1 MSRRVSGVAA
11 MIASALLF
19 ACSSGESA
27 NSPPPSQGGPSTP
40 TGLSASAPSGTSVSL
55 TWNGSSEFT
64 GYKVF
69 RNDNEIATATSPSF
83 TDTGLTPSTVYRY
96 FVRGQSSGGLSAPS
110 ATVAVTTPN
119 MLTMSLVQLVDP
131 ASRSFVM
138 VRDVEFDSAGNI
150 FVTGGAFSSSFPTT
164 AGAYDRTFGGGGSSL
179 GSAGPADVFVMK
191 FNRSGQL
198 IWSTLIG
205 GPNHDRAYGLEIT
218 PDGGV
223 VVAGRAGEGFP
234 TTVGV
239 IQPAFAGHS
248 GSLGAYGK
256 QDGFIA
262 KLSAD
267 GSALLWSTYFGDA
280 NSGFLRDVAVDSN
293 NKVYAVG
300 SFIAGLAHITP
311 NAVQATPNGAHD
323 LVYARLNSN
332 ATAVEYGTYI
342 GGVEPNGETPGTPS
356 IAVTSSG
363 DAYVVIE
370 EGGTGAPTTANA
382 YRRNNSGG
390 EDFLVAHFTPTD
402 QLSFATYLG
411 GSADEELETHNIAVD
426 ASGRV
431 AIASISHSS
440 NYPVTSGA
448 YQAQFGGGS
457 NDGVVSI
464 LSADGSSLIASTFFG
479 GSGFEDLQGVEF
491 APDGLLY
498 ISGGTQSSG
507 LRTTSNAFRPNFS
520 GVSDAFLAA
529 LTSDLRGAPY
539 LSYLGG
545 TDTDTTRALDIAQ
558 DGFVVLG
565 GVTGSPNFPVSAG
578 GSTAPTGGATTGW
591 WALLTP

>member
-11 MIASALLF
+11 MIASVLLF

-27 NSPPPSQGGPSTP
+27 NSPPPAQGGPSTP
-40 TGLSASAPSGTSVSL
+40 TGLSASAPSSTSVSL

-69 RNDNEIATATSPSF
+69 RNDIEIATATSPNF

-150 FVTGGAFSSSFPTT
+150 F
-164 AGAYDRTFGGGGSSL
+164 
-179 GSAGPADVFVMK
+179 
-191 FNRSGQL
+191 
-198 IWSTLIG
+198 
-205 GPNHDRAYGLEIT
+205 
-218 PDGGV
+218 
-223 VVAGRAGEGFP
+223 
-234 TTVGV
+234 
-239 IQPAFAGHS
+239 
-248 GSLGAYGK
+248 
-256 QDGFIA
+256 
-262 KLSAD
+262 
-267 GSALLWSTYFGDA
+267 
-280 NSGFLRDVAVDSN
+280 
-293 NKVYAVG
+293 
-300 SFIAGLAHITP
+300 
-311 NAVQATPNGAHD
+311 
-323 LVYARLNSN
+323 
-332 ATAVEYGTYI
+332 
-342 GGVEPNGETPGTPS
+342 
-356 IAVTSSG
+356 
-363 DAYVVIE
+363 
-370 EGGTGAPTTANA
+370 
-382 YRRNNSGG
+382 
-390 EDFLVAHFTPTD
+390 
-402 QLSFATYLG
+402 
-411 GSADEELETHNIAVD
+411 
-426 ASGRV
+426 
-431 AIASISHSS
+431 
-440 NYPVTSGA
+440 VTSGA

-529 LTSDLRGAPY
+529 LTPDLKGAPY

-558 DGFVVLG
+558 DGFVALG
-565 GVTGSPNFPVSAG
+565 GITGSPNFPVSAG
-578 GSTAPTGGATTGW
+578 GSTAPAGGATTGW

>member
-1 MSRRVSGVAA
+1 MSSRLFAA
-11 MIASALLF
+11 AVMASAFLIG
-19 ACSSGESA
+19 CSSSDSA
-27 NSPPPSQGGPSTP
+27 GSPPSQGGPSTP
-40 TGLSASAPSGTSVSL
+40 TGLSASAPSSTSVSL
-55 TWNGSSEFT
+55 AWNGSSEFT

-69 RNDNEIATATSPSF
+69 RNDVEVATATVPNF

-96 FVRGQSSGGLSAPS
+96 FVRGQSSDGLSAPS
-110 ATVAVTTPN
+110 ATVTVTTPN
-119 MLTMSLVQLVDP
+119 MLTMSLAQLVDP
-131 ASRSFVM
+131 ASRSFMM
-138 VRDVEFDSAGNI
+138 VRDVEFDSAGSV

-191 FNRSGQL
+191 FDRTGQL

-205 GPNHDRAYGLEIT
+205 GPNHDRAYGLEIA

-234 TTVGV
+234 TTTGV

-248 GSLGAYGK
+248 GSLGTYGK

-267 GSALLWSTYFGDA
+267 GSTLLWSTYFGDA
-280 NSGFLRDVAVDSN
+280 NSGILRDIGVDSN
-293 NKVYAVG
+293 SKVYVVG
-300 SFIAGLAHITP
+300 AFSAGLAHITP

-356 IAVTSSG
+356 ITVTSGG

-390 EDFLVAHFTPTD
+390 EDFLVARFAPTD

-431 AIASISHSS
+431 VIASISQSS
-440 NYPVTSGA
+440 NYPVTNGV

-464 LSADGSSLIASTFFG
+464 LSADGSLLVASTFFG

-520 GVSDAFLAA
+520 GVSDGFLAA
-529 LTSDLRGAPY
+529 LTPDLKGAPY
-539 LSYLGG
+539 VSYLGG
-545 TDTDTTRALDIAQ
+545 TDTDTTRALDIAS
-558 DGFVVLG
+558 DGLVALG
-565 GVTGSPNFPVSAG
+565 GITGSPNFPVSAG
-578 GSTAPTGGATTGW
+578 GSTAPNGGATTGW

>member
-1 MSRRVSGVAA
+1 MLRRFFALAV
-11 MIASALLF
+11 MASVFLI
-19 ACSSGESA
+19 ACSSSDSGG
-27 NSPPPSQGGPSTP
+27 PPPSQGGSSSP
-40 TGLSASAPSGTSVSL
+40 TGLSASAPSSTSVSL
-55 TWNGSSEFT
+55 TWSGSSAFT

-69 RNDNEIATATSPSF
+69 RDDVEIATAASPNF

-96 FVRGQSSGGLSAPS
+96 FVRGQSSDGLSAPS
-110 ATVAVTTPN
+110 ATVTVTTPN
-119 MLTMSLVQLVDP
+119 MLTMSLAQLIDP
-131 ASRSFVM
+131 ASRSYMM

-150 FVTGGAFSSSFPTT
+150 FVTGGAFSSNFPTT

-191 FNRSGQL
+191 FDRVGQL

-205 GPNHDRAYGLEIT
+205 GPNHDRAYGLEIA
-218 PDGGV
+218 PDGGI

-234 TTVGV
+234 TTAGV
-239 IQPAFAGHS
+239 IQTAFAGQS

-280 NSGFLRDVAVDSN
+280 NSGFLRDVGVDSN
-293 NKVYAVG
+293 NKVYVVG
-300 SFIAGLAHITP
+300 PFFAGFAHITP
-311 NAVQATPNGAHD
+311 NAVQTTPNGAHD

-356 IAVTSSG
+356 IAITPNG
-363 DAYVVIE
+363 NAYVVIE

-431 AIASISHSS
+431 VIASISQSS

-464 LSADGSSLIASTFFG
+464 LSADGSSLIASSFFG

-520 GVSDAFLAA
+520 GVSDGFLAA
-529 LTSDLRGAPY
+529 LTPDLKGAPY

-545 TDTDTTRALDIAQ
+545 TDTDTTRAIDIAS
-558 DGFVVLG
+558 DGLIALG
-565 GVTGSPNFPVSAG
+565 GITGSPNFPVSAG
-578 GSTAPTGGATTGW
+578 GSTAPNGGATTGW
-591 WALLTP
+591 LALLTP